1 MLQACATAPDI
12 KQAIARMIKVMEGSA
27 PVDSV
32 PLFSGSIK
40 IPYDLR
46 FVDSVLD
53 WMAALGV
60 LAGGSRKELDAL
72 RLAAEETLSY
82 LITSYPDAEAWEQ
95 ISVELLLQPG
105 GLVEVVI
112 ANAGPPVHLSR
123 IPLYAPQAPEESQM
137 DGLWYYLA
145 RDVVDALTF
154 TNQGFDGWRVDIQQR
169 LGEAS
174 FAPSRAALGQ
184 EARLDRKISFTTRI
198 ATPDD
203 AADLVD
209 LVYDT
214 YRYTYPG
221 EEFYYEPKLRQA
233 IEKGGILCIVVEA
246 DGVIV
251 GNSSLVFSSQTPR
264 CAYSCSLMVR
274 RAFRQSRA
282 IIHLLNEVDR
292 FLGSGGMNV
301 DVCYANMVTTHT
313 GSQKAGTKIGF
324 SPLALLPSA
333 LPSVEFRGMR
343 PVNSDRESG
352 VLSVRLIAPSVIQ
365 TLFLPERHHA
375 VMAPL
380 LAQSGLHCR
389 LSAEVEAPAEAA
401 SEFIQKEELTEGNAT
416 IMAVRLGR
424 DLMLQLQK
432 RIFSLRAKG
441 AKTVMIL
448 IPAWMPIPPGLDRE
462 MGYWHAIFS
471 GVKPVSAKECYLVYT
486 SVSLHVDYARI
497 MLSDTLAV
505 GLKDHC
511 ERLYNELVADGCN

>member
-1 MLQACATAPDI
+1 M
-12 KQAIARMIKVMEGSA
+12 
-27 PVDSV
+27 
-32 PLFSGSIK
+32 K

-46 FVDSVLD
+46 FVDS
-53 WMAALGV
+53 ALGWMTALCV
-60 LAGGSRKELDAL
+60 LAGGNRKESDAL
-72 RLAAEETLSY
+72 RLSSEETLTF

-95 ISVELLLQPG
+95 ISIECMLQPG

-112 ANAGPPVHLSR
+112 ANAGPPVHLTR

-137 DGLWYYLA
+137 DGLWYFLA
-145 RDVVDALTF
+145 RDAVDALTF
-154 TNQGFDGWRVDIQQR
+154 TNQGFDGWRVGIQKQ
-169 LGEAS
+169 LDEAS
-174 FAPSRAALGQ
+174 FAPNPSAMGQ
-184 EARLDRKISFTTRI
+184 AARLDRKLAFTTRM

-221 EEFYYEPKLRQA
+221 EEFYHEPKLRQA
-233 IEKGGILCIVVEA
+233 IEQGGILCIVVEA

-251 GNSSLVFSSQTPR
+251 GNSSLIFSSQTPR

-282 IIHLLNEVDR
+282 IIHLINEVDR
-292 FLGSGGMNV
+292 FLGSGGMDV

-324 SPLALLPSA
+324 TPLALIPSA

-343 PVNSDRESG
+343 PANSDRESG
-352 VLSVRLIAPSVIQ
+352 VLSIRLIAPSQLQ

-380 LAQSGLHCR
+380 LAQCGLHCR
-389 LSAEVEAPAEAA
+389 LSAEVEAPAVED
-401 SEFIQKEELTEGNAT
+401 SRFVLKEDLTEGSAT
-416 IMAVRLGR
+416 LMVVRLGR
-424 DLMLQLQK
+424 DLMLQLQR
-432 RIFSLRAKG
+432 RIFGLRAKG
-441 AKTVMIL
+441 VKTVMIL
-448 IPAWMPIPPGLDRE
+448 IPAWRPIPPDLDRE

-471 GVKPVSAKECYLVYT
+471 GAKPVSAKECYLVYT
-486 SVSLHVDYARI
+486 SVSLEVDFARI

-511 ERLYNELVADGCN
+511 ERLYNELIAGGGFCHNVTT

>member
-1 MLQACATAPDI
+1 
-12 KQAIARMIKVMEGSA
+12 MEDSA
-27 PVDSV
+27 PVDSA
-32 PLFSGSIK
+32 PLFSGSMK

-46 FVDSVLD
+46 FVDP
-53 WMAALGV
+53 ALGWMTALSV
-60 LAGGSRKELDAL
+60 LAGGNQKDSDAL
-72 RLAAEETLSY
+72 RLASEETLTF

-95 ISVELLLQPG
+95 ISIEFMLQPG

-112 ANAGPPVHLSR
+112 SNAGPPVHLSK

-137 DGLWYYLA
+137 DGLWYFLA
-145 RDVVDALTF
+145 RDAVDALTF
-154 TNQGFDGWRVDIQQR
+154 TNQGFDGWRVGIQKR

-174 FAPSRAALGQ
+174 FAPNPSAMGQ
-184 EARLDRKISFTTRI
+184 AARLDRKIVFTTRL

-233 IEKGGILCIVVEA
+233 IEQGGILCIVVEA

-251 GNSSLVFSSQTPR
+251 GNSSLIFSSQTPR
-264 CAYSCSLMVR
+264 CVYSCSLMVR

-292 FLGSGGMNV
+292 FLGSGDMDV

-324 SPLALLPSA
+324 SPLALIPSA
-333 LPSVEFRGMR
+333 FPSVEFRGMR

-352 VLSVRLIAPSVIQ
+352 VLSIRLIAPSQIQ
-365 TLFLPERHHA
+365 VLYLPERHHA

-380 LAQSGLHCR
+380 LAQYGLHCR
-389 LSAEVEAPAEAA
+389 LSAEVEAPAEET
-401 SEFIQKEELTEGNAT
+401 SQFVLKEDLTEGNAT
-416 IMAVRLGR
+416 LMAVQLGR
-424 DLMLQLQK
+424 DLVLQLQK
-432 RIFSLRAKG
+432 RIFRLRAKG
-441 AKTVMIL
+441 VKTVMIL
-448 IPAWMPIPPGLDRE
+448 IPAWRPIPPDLDRE

-471 GVKPVSAKECYLVYT
+471 GVKPVSAEECYLMYT
-486 SVSLHVDYARI
+486 SVSLQVDFARI
-497 MLSDTLAV
+497 HLSDRLAV
-505 GLKDHC
+505 DLKNHC
-511 ERLYNELVADGCN
+511 ERLYDELVAGDDFCQYVRT